1 MIEIELIVGTMGIN
15 ALFKDKLPKYSP
27 ALLKRAASTL
37 KEFEQAAKQLSEQ
50 SNVSRLPKD
59 EFAFSEYQELV
70 DLVNAEQEMLTVAEG
85 IDFWPETLQI
95 PLLVQIADVKMYLQ
109 SQVPTQVM
117 SSGLGSSFLEPSD
130 SDKFR
135 FLWQANLAND
145 ITSFGDVFLA
155 GGITPLESAVMRTL
169 FPMAHDYFVIAV
181 MDQLIT
187 AAVNKELDSWEGGW
201 QKPAISALLGVPVT
215 SFSDVLQNQTG
226 MAEKSVGRPKGPGSV
241 QLAQLDLTTS
251 QKVDTKTLDL
261 S

>member
-1 MIEIELIVGTMGIN
+1 MIEIELIVGTMGLES
-15 ALFKDKLPKYSP
+15 LFKDRLPKYSP
-27 ALLKRAASTL
+27 ALLKRAAGAL
-37 KEFEQAAKQLSEQ
+37 KEFDRAAKQLSSL

-59 EFAFSEYQELV
+59 EYTFTEYAYLQELLQLDQEV
-70 DLVNAEQEMLTVAEG
+70 DNMAQGLES
-85 IDFWPETLQI
+85 WPSYLQI
-95 PLLVQIADVKMYLQ
+95 PLMTQIADVKNYLHGQ
-109 SQVPTQVM
+109 IPTQAM
-117 SSGLGSSFLEPSD
+117 SSGLGAVFLEPSD

-145 ITSFGDVFLA
+145 ITSFGEVFLA

-181 MDQLIT
+181 MDQLIN

-226 MAEKSVGRPKGPGSV
+226 MAEKGVGRPKEPGSV

-251 QKVDTKTLDL
+251 QKIDTKTLDL